1 MLMRQNYT
9 FTTSFFTFLIPNL
22 KQTLLRMVKKSS
34 KKFRN
39 SKLPNCPN
47 PNSVSYKAHYR
58 TLLEG
63 LWLGPGPVA

>member
-9 FTTSFFTFLIPNL
+9 FTTSFFTFLIPKL